1 MALEDLTGDVYI
13 DSLVATNPVGSTD
26 KVKTLDDHV
35 RGIKNVLLKSFPSIT
50 GAVTATNAEL
60 SKLAGVTATTAELN
74 KLAGLSATTTELN
87 KLYGVTATTA
97 EINKLAGLLA
107 TTAELNKLAGSTFS
121 ATELNYITG
130 VTSAI
135 QTQLDAR
142 ALASRTLTAGDGLT
156 GGGDLTANRT
166 FTLGTPGSVT
176 SSSTNGVTATSHTH
190 ELAAGAVV
198 EAKLGTG
205 AVTVTKLGNQAVT
218 TIKLATNE
226 RMTTDN
232 VLGATA
238 GAAAG
243 AVGTYV
249 FAYGG
254 ASDIAFGGTVAGSSL
269 QPTGAAY
276 TVNTTGS
283 PSNYS
288 FTLGSALAGT
298 WRCMGYYDRIPTQSS
313 LTALGATLWLRIS

>member
-35 RGIKNVLLKSFPSIT
+35 RGIKNVLRKSFPSIT

-60 SKLAGVTATTAELN
+60 SKLAGVTATTAEIN

-87 KLYGVTATTA
+87 KLSGVTATTT

-135 QTQLDAR
+135 QTQLNAR
-142 ALASRTLTAGDGLT
+142 ALASRTLTAGNGLT
-156 GGGDLTANRT
+156 GGGDLTADRT

-176 SSSTNGVTATSHTH
+176 SSSANGVTATSHTH
-190 ELAAGAVV
+190 ELATGAVV
-198 EAKLGTG
+198 ESKLGTG
-205 AVTVTKLGNQAVT
+205 AVTVTKLGSQAVT
-218 TIKLATNE
+218 TVKLATNE

-254 ASDIAFGGTVAGSSL
+254 ASDIVFGGTVAGSSL
-269 QPTGAAY
+269 QPTSAAY
-276 TVNTTGS
+276 AVSTTGT
-283 PSNYS
+283 PTDYT
-288 FTLGSALAGT
+288 FVLAAAPAGT
-298 WRCMGYYDRIPTQSS
+298 WRCMGYFDRIAAGSGASAT
-313 LTALGATLWLRIS
+313 GATLWLRIS

>member
-60 SKLAGVTATTAELN
+60 SKLAGVTATTAEIN

-87 KLYGVTATTA
+87 KLSGVTATTT

-107 TTAELNKLAGSTFS
+107 TTAELNKLSGVTATTAQIEKLATITATSTEINKLTGATLS
-121 ATELNYITG
+121 TTELNYVTG

-135 QTQLDAR
+135 QTQLDTK
-142 ALASRTLTAGDGLT
+142 ALASRTLTAGNGIT
-156 GGGDLTANRT
+156 GGGDLSANRT

-190 ELAAGAVV
+190 ALAN
-198 EAKLGTG
+198 G
-205 AVTVTKLGNQAVT
+205 AVTTAKLEAAEQ
-218 TIKLATNE
+218 
-226 RMTTDN
+226 MTTTN
-232 VLGATA
+232 VLNATA
-238 GAAAG
+238 SATLD
-243 AVGTYV
+243 AVGTYALLKYTGV
-249 FAYGG
+249 GSVASGG
-254 ASDIAFGGTVAGSSL
+254 
-269 QPTGAAY
+269 
-276 TVNTTGS
+276 
-283 PSNYS
+283 
-288 FTLGSALAGT
+288 
-298 WRCMGYYDRIPTQSS
+298 
-313 LTALGATLWLRIS
+313 TALGAQFRFTNVEGTTAGIPTGTWRVMGAGVVSGTITLGLKISS